1 MAATSLDRM
10 RPFAESCTLLVVSAQ
25 GCGMRS
31 ARPLQIETPIM
42 LNGLPGGASVTAKVV
57 NCVPM
62 GGNFL
67 IGAALYTH
75 GNVWGI
81 ANPPEDWRFAAETAP
96 AAPSAQRPAAAPQLK
111 VNRKSWPY
119 NLFDDGAESHSG
131 RK

>member
-1 MAATSLDRM
+1 MTATSLDRM
-10 RPFAESCTLLVVSAQ
+10 RPFAESCMLVVVSAQ

-31 ARPLQIETPIM
+31 PRPLQIETPIM
-42 LNGLPGGASVTAKVV
+42 LSGLPGGASVTAKIV

-62 GGNFL
+62 GSNFL
-67 IGAALYTH
+67 IGAALYNH

-81 ANPPEDWRFAAETAP
+81 ANPPEDWKFAAEAAP
-96 AAPSAQRPAAAPQLK
+96 APSPQRPAAAAQLK

-119 NLFDDGAESHSG
+119 NLFDDSAESHPG